1 MPGVVSAV
9 GWQRPL
15 RLCAADR
22 DPVAREP
29 LLCMA
34 AAALPAYA
42 VLTHSGVLK
51 FYLSSSLVF
60 QVYPRRI
67 SDLSVC
73 LSFFLPPSSL
83 LVCLAIFIYSVFEMK
98 SSCPTSLI
106 AWGFHL

>member
-1 MPGVVSAV
+1 MLWKTAFVELLLPDAINVNARSSECGGMAASPQA
-9 GWQRPL
+9 L
-15 RLCAADR
+15 CCAADR
-22 DPVAREP
+22 DPVAPEP

-34 AAALPAYA
+34 AAALPAHA

-51 FYLSSSLVF
+51 FFLSSSLVF

-83 LVCLAIFIYSVFEMK
+83 S
-98 SSCPTSLI
+98 
-106 AWGFHL
+106 